1 LRTVVTLGL
10 TAAPL
15 TREIRFPYYA
25 SAGHTVTMRAP
36 AELLADVMQWYANT
50 PISPAALHQL
60 PISAA
65 ESSPAVSAVQDA
77 SQATMLSSQPRP
89 FLGP

>member
-1 LRTVVTLGL
+1 
-10 TAAPL
+10 
-15 TREIRFPYYA
+15 RFPYYA